1 MSIEVPTEDL
11 DRIANIIRMK
21 SFGGTLCWEVRGLGP
36 QTTAP
41 PSWGKLFIG

>member
-1 MSIEVPTEDL
+1 MAIEVPTEDL

-21 SFGGTLCWEVRGLGP
+21 SFGETLCWEVRGSSP

-41 PSWGKLFIG
+41 PSREKIL